1 MKGWRA
7 EDRREASMVNEP
19 PRLKSPGDRLGSK
32 DALFQFDDSL
42 MKRQ

>member
-1 MKGWRA
+1 
-7 EDRREASMVNEP
+7 MVNEP
-19 PRLKSPGDRLGSK
+19 PRLKSPGDSLGSK